1 MRMKAQ
7 ISINRHPAGDL
18 QTPDLRSASG
28 RTVYLLRSNTGQTGP
43 RSGLQVGGRKEPKH
57 RRTPAYQHTPILT
70 HKQGCVT
77 ASKIRPVAP
86 GCLLLFHTRSRLCEP
101 LHPFRALKPL
111 FLPYATCLRGR
122 LHGGDVTRIKS
133 NVDKTVLYC
142 VSVNS

>member
-1 MRMKAQ
+1 MKAQ

-18 QTPDLRSASG
+18 QTPDLRSTSG
-28 RTVYLLRSNTGQTGP
+28 RTVYLLRSNTAQTGP

-77 ASKIRPVAP
+77 ASKIRLVAP
-86 GCLLLFHTRSRLCEP
+86 GCLLLFHTRPWLREP
-101 LHPFRALKPL
+101 LHPFRAMKPL
-111 FLPYATCLRGR
+111 FLPNATRLRGR
-122 LHGGDVTRIKS
+122 LHGGDAPRVKS
-133 NVDKTVLYC
+133 NVNTTVRYC